1 LEERHISTNYDQLEE
16 IWGPGAVYSEY
27 QIDDRICYTLE
38 GQTYA
43 GTIIWVCAPTNT
55 SDQQLPTR
63 YIVQPDDKENSC
75 DIVSSGNI
83 VVGEIHKQE
92 ARSNLMTSVSEQAI
106 IDMLA
111 TLSIPI
117 FIREEIDDEG
127 LPFYVWHLGES
138 TPERP
143 FGVSVGVHRQFS
155 GALKLAIEKAI
166 KDIQE

>member
-1 LEERHISTNYDQLEE
+1 MSTNYEQMED
-16 IWGPGAVYSEY
+16 IWGLGAIYSDY
-27 QIDDRICYTLE
+27 QIDDRIWYTLE
-38 GQTYA
+38 GQTYT

-55 SDQQLPTR
+55 TDQQLPTR
-63 YIVQPDDKENSC
+63 YIVQPDNKENSR
-75 DIVSSGNI
+75 DVVSSGNI
-83 VVGEIHKQE
+83 VIGDVHKQE
-92 ARSNLMTSVSEQAI
+92 ARSNLLTGVSEQAI

-117 FIREEIDDEG
+117 FIREEIDDDG

-143 FGVSVGVHRQFS
+143 FGVCVGIHRQFS

-166 KDIQE
+166 KGVQG

>member
-1 LEERHISTNYDQLEE
+1 MSTNYDQMEE
-16 IWGPGAVYSEY
+16 IWGLGAIYSEY
-27 QIDDRICYTLE
+27 QIDDRICYTLD

-43 GTIIWVCAPTNT
+43 GTILWVCAPTNT

-63 YIVQPDDKENSC
+63 YIVQPDNKENTR

-83 VVGEIHKQE
+83 VIGEIYKQE
-92 ARSNLMTSVSEQAI
+92 ARSNLLAGVSEQAI

-117 FIREEIDDEG
+117 FIREEIDDDG

-138 TPERP
+138 TQERP
-143 FGVSVGVHRQFS
+143 FGVCVGVHRQFS

-166 KDIQE
+166 KGVQG

>member
-1 LEERHISTNYDQLEE
+1 MSTNYDQMEE
-16 IWGPGAVYSEY
+16 IWGLGAVYSEY
-27 QIDDRICYTLE
+27 QVDDRICYTLE
-38 GQTYA
+38 RQTYT

-55 SDQQLPTR
+55 QDEQLPTR
-63 YIVQPDDKENSC
+63 YIVQPDNKENSR

-83 VVGEIHKQE
+83 VVGEIYKQKT
-92 ARSNLMTSVSEQAI
+92 RSNLQTGVSEQAI

-111 TLSIPI
+111 TLPIPI
-117 FIREEIDDEG
+117 FIQEEIDDEG

-143 FGVSVGVHRQFS
+143 FGVSVGIHRQFS

-166 KDIQE
+166 KGVQD

>member
-1 LEERHISTNYDQLEE
+1 MSTNYDQLEE
-16 IWGPGAVYSEY
+16 IWGLGAVYSEY

-38 GQTYA
+38 GQIYT

-55 SDQQLPTR
+55 LDEQLSTR
-63 YIVQPDDKENSC
+63 YIVQPDNKESSR
-75 DIVSSGNI
+75 DIVSSGSI
-83 VVGEIHKQE
+83 VVGETAKQE
-92 ARSNLMTSVSEQAI
+92 ERSKLLTGVSEQAI

-138 TPERP
+138 TPEQP
-143 FGVSVGVHRQFS
+143 YGACVGVHRQFS

-166 KDIQE
+166 KGVRG